1 MSVLAQIIIAIMKS
15 LDGVSTPDA
24 NSSNSQFI
32 PVYPNGQSHSYFRG
46 GCKSVQIPPFWH
58 GRHKHSFSL
67 THWVPD
73 ILKPAGQLK
82 NWSIGPNEKLCGKL
96 NTQINK
102 KEDKNFKKKWRKSNE
117 KRKNYK
123 TEKPPI
129 FSAKQ
134 WTTENKTIQKYV
146 VNNEITLFHKQ
157 FICMFSS
164 LARSWTFVAMQT
176 KIIRIP
182 ICDCVMSTIFMKIY

>member
-102 KEDKNFKKKWRKSNE
+102 K
-117 KRKNYK
+117 
-123 TEKPPI
+123 
-129 FSAKQ
+129 
-134 WTTENKTIQKYV
+134 
-146 VNNEITLFHKQ
+146 
-157 FICMFSS
+157 
-164 LARSWTFVAMQT
+164 
-176 KIIRIP
+176 
-182 ICDCVMSTIFMKIY
+182 